1 MISYPTSILAAEPQE
16 QQANHSVKA
25 VAILADE
32 FLQELETVPVFA
44 CEIKDRKQA
53 SRCIRELK
61 EAFNFSD
68 LMHLKRIR
76 SLKTRNSDILHILL
90 CPVSHHTS
98 AVPSLD
104 YQALPSLDDQALP
117 SLDDHHTPDVPSLD
131 DILHGTDVSREGLGE
146 PFLVNVA
153 KTQPHT
159 RAQYQ
164 KASELWPTNF
174 HEEKYI
180 SRLIGGELF
189 TTKELETISSYV
201 RFAQQAAQYAKSKQQ
216 VGIGAA
222 MVDPE
227 TKRVVA
233 VACDLRHHGHPLQH
247 AVMVVIDL
255 VAQSQ
260 GAGSWCLGG
269 RDSSGIWSL
278 KELIGISGKNDQNKT
293 IAESEISKWMTSAKI
308 CMGFNEDNRNERL
321 KQGGD
326 KVDASLKNINSKLD
340 LPYLCTGYDLYVTQ
354 EPCVMC
360 AMALV
365 HSRIRRVFYSCGD
378 SIRGALGSKYKL
390 HTQKAL
396 NHHFE
401 HNIFSAEHLVTFM
414 GNSNW
419 LVSNEN

>member
-1 MISYPTSILAAEPQE
+1 M
-16 QQANHSVKA
+16 
-25 VAILADE
+25 
-32 FLQELETVPVFA
+32 VPVFA

-76 SLKTRNSDILHILL
+76 SLKTRN
-90 CPVSHHTS
+90 T
-98 AVPSLD
+98 
-104 YQALPSLDDQALP
+104 LPSLDDQALP

-269 RDSSGIWSL
+269 RD
-278 KELIGISGKNDQNKT
+278 
-293 IAESEISKWMTSAKI
+293 M
-308 CMGFNEDNRNERL
+308 
-321 KQGGD
+321 
-326 KVDASLKNINSKLD
+326 DASLKNINSKLD

-401 HNIFSAEHLVTFM
+401 VFQIMHTF
-414 GNSNW
+414 
-419 LVSNEN
+419 